1 MSVEALHRQPVILLG
16 ASNLTIGW
24 RHLLRAL
31 QATVQGPIDLQVAL
45 GMGRSYVDTSSFW
58 FRGLPGIVHCGLWN
72 NLPLQDSQPPLVLI
86 TDVGNDIV
94 YGHKPQIIVDAV
106 AECVRRIRS
115 RRPDSQIVITGLPIA
130 SLESVQRLQFL
141 VARTAL
147 FPVCFLSL
155 TEILQNALSIDAGI
169 RQLAGQ
175 LQIPYVVP
183 EAGWYGKDPIH
194 VLRHLREPVFRKF
207 FSHWRTRDDGSDP
220 TTPDLANVT
229 RPHLGRAILD
239 DGLHPTTLDLAA
251 FVPLPSSAS
260 RTVCWIKR
268 RTAQPVFD
276 LDELRVSAW

>member
-1 MSVEALHRQPVILLG
+1 MSVEPLHRQPVILLG

-31 QATVQGPIDLQVAL
+31 QGAVQGPIDLQVAL

-58 FRGLPGIVHCGLWN
+58 FRQLPGIVHCGLWN
-72 NLPLQDSQPPLVLI
+72 NLPLQDSLPPLVLV

-94 YGHKPQIIVDAV
+94 YGHKPEIIVDTV
-106 AECVRRIRS
+106 AECLRRIRS
-115 RRPDSQIVITGLPIA
+115 RDANSQIVMTGLPMA

-155 TEILQNALSIDAGI
+155 TEILQNAHSIEAGI

-175 LQIPYVVP
+175 WQIPFVVP

-194 VLRHLREPVFRKF
+194 VLRHLREPVFRQIL
-207 FSHWRTRDDGSDP
+207 SHWKPVSDSSHQS
-220 TTPDLANVT
+220 TPDLA
-229 RPHLGRAILD
+229 AS
-239 DGLHPTTLDLAA
+239 
-251 FVPLPSSAS
+251 VPLPTSAL
-260 RTVCWIKR
+260 RTVCWLQR
-268 RTAQPVFD
+268 RTAQPVYESD
-276 LDELRVSAW
+276 TIRVSAW